1 MYGCENWT
9 AKKAECRRI
18 DAFELW
24 YWRTPESP
32 LDCKE
37 IKQVN
42 PKGNYPWIFTRRT
55 DAEAEAQYFGHLRW
69 RAYSMEKTLMLGKTE
84 GKMRRGWQ
92 KMRWLKAPSIQR
104 TWVWANSRRQWRTEK
119 PGMLQPTGLQSQTQ
133 LSDWTTTNGNSK
145 KISSGLES
153 GERSWWIGGTQ
164 RIFRTMKL
172 FCMIL

>member
-92 KMRWLKAPSIQR
+92 KMRWLKASSIQR
-104 TWVWANSRRQWRTEK
+104 TWVWANSRWWWRTGK
-119 PGMLQPTGLQSQTQ
+119 LGMLQSTGLQRIGHDLVTEQQ
-133 LSDWTTTNGNSK
+133 CHSK
-145 KISSGLES
+145 IPCAAKPGAV
-153 GERSWWIGGTQ
+153 
-164 RIFRTMKL
+164 K
-172 FCMIL
+172 